1 MNAVTPPIIT
11 LFTVCKPFQGHIRVI
26 QRNAIESWTHL
37 RPHCD
42 VILFGDEEGMAEAA
56 ADFGVRHEPEIGRNE
71 FGTPLMRDLFTRAKA
86 MTRTPYLCYINGDIM
101 LTSDFVRAVQQVS
114 PRRALVAGRR
124 WNVDIT
130 ERWGF
135 ERPGWEDQLLRKVRE
150 KGTLYDVAAID
161 YFIFQREMY
170 DNIPEFALGRTAF
183 DNWMIYGARAA
194 GKPVIDATEAITAI
208 HQNHDYSHHPGG
220 AHYLWHGEEAQRN
233 RQLAGIDQWGDAF
246 LFTMKD
252 ATHTMSARG
261 PRPIVSREALQRHWV
276 TAPVLYPS
284 LRPWFR
290 TVKELKGVRNGVM
303 RRLGRLVAP
312 RGK

>member
-1 MNAVTPPIIT
+1 MTAPLIT
-11 LFTVCKPFQGHIRVI
+11 LFTVCKPFHGHIRVI

-37 RPHCD
+37 RPHCE
-42 VILFGDEEGMAEAA
+42 VILFGDEDGMAEAA

-86 MTRTPYLCYINGDIM
+86 MTQSPYLCYINGDIM
-101 LTSDFVRAVQQVS
+101 LTSDFVRSVQRVS

-130 ERWGF
+130 ERWEF
-135 ERPGWEDQLLRKVRE
+135 DTPGWEDRLLRTVHETGK
-150 KGTLYDVAAID
+150 LYDVAAID
-161 YFIFQREMY
+161 YFAFHRSMY

-194 GKPVIDATEAITAI
+194 ARPVIDATEAITAI

-220 AHYLWHGEEAQRN
+220 AHYLWNGEEAQRN
-233 RQLAGIDQWGDAF
+233 RKLAGIDNWGDAF

-252 ATHTMSARG
+252 ATHRMSG
-261 PRPIVSREALQRHWV
+261 QGIRPILTQEAYQRHCV